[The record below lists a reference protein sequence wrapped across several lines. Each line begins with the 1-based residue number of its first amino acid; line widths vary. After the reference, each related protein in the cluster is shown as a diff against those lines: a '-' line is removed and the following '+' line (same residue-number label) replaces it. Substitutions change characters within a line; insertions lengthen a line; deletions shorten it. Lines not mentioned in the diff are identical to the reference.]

1 MAATTPY
8 SWYTFVLKRTA
19 FPAGLE
25 TSIGKEFFY
34 EYLNQR
40 VVFYEQDHKQ
50 IFRHFATP
58 PLPSQNTSRIKLG
71 IRSGRN
77 VQKYT

>member
-1 MAATTPY
+1 MLVISAQYSRVTASSPEVAMA
-8 SWYTFVLKRTA
+8 SSK
-19 FPAGLE
+19 
-25 TSIGKEFFY
+25 SEFFY

-40 VVFYEQDHKQ
+40 VVFYEQDYKQ